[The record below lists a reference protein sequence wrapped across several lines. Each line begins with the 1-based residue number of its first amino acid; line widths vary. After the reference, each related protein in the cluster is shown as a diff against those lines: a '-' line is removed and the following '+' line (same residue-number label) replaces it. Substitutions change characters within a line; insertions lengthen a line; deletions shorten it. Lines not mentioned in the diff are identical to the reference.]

1 MIAKITIIVFLSFVT
16 LVVYSCLVVAS
27 DYDDECEKWQNEEE
41 EQ

>member
-1 MIAKITIIVFLSFVT
+1 MIAKITIIVFLVFVT
-16 LVVYSCLVVAS
+16 LVLYSCLVVAS

>member
-1 MIAKITIIVFLSFVT
+1 MTKLAIIAFLLAAAFV
-16 LVVYSCLVVAS
+16 LYSCLVVAS